1 MQVASRMAPSCWR
14 ACSTSKP
21 SDRGKNMIEFRKYAS
36 ARLQTRCYLRVLV
49 ISVSGVA
56 LGGSARQAMAIP
68 RHFPPQDG
76 GPNSDSPSNSG
87 TIRSSASN
95 EPWPDSVLQQ
105 PDLPAIPK
113 ELVTLYEKGNVQYVF
128 YDPARYRRRFAAETQ
143 FSLDYVAKSTFRWR
157 FGRGLVGE
165 LCARSPP
172 CKPWLV

>member
-1 MQVASRMAPSCWR
+1 
-14 ACSTSKP
+14 
-21 SDRGKNMIEFRKYAS
+21 MIEFRKYAS
-36 ARLQTRCYLRVLV
+36 ARLQTRCYWRVLV
-49 ISVSGVA
+49 VSAALVA

-113 ELVTLYEKGNVQYVF
+113 ELVTLYEKGNVQ
-128 YDPARYRRRFAAETQ
+128 
-143 FSLDYVAKSTFRWR
+143 
-157 FGRGLVGE
+157 
-165 LCARSPP
+165 
-172 CKPWLV
+172 